1 LGASKA
7 SDPSVSEDEEHALC
21 MFRAILLCSGQDF
34 VSSNGS
40 FALVA
45 RYQITVCKEKKM
57 YIGGGLVGTVLVV
70 LLVLFVL
77 GRL

>member
-1 LGASKA
+1 
-7 SDPSVSEDEEHALC
+7 
-21 MFRAILLCSGQDF
+21 MF

-40 FALVA
+40 FARVA
-45 RYQITVCKEKKM
+45 RYGMATSKEKKM